1 MATLIDKDR
10 KPKSPAAGKPMAKSV
25 AGGVLGRP
33 AVKKTEGASGVS
45 ELANASKAASRR
57 DAVVA
62 AAAPRARGV
71 ADAHGEY
78 RFKSGPKAAK
88 TGDGKRVVAPAP
100 ALDAMVGGRSRDAVR
115 EPASLFDRMGHLLD
129 QSLRSE
135 SDIVRI
141 VDAGLPPAAFTALTH
156 RLAIGHDLI
165 APESTVRR
173 RLQDNQRFTTDESER
188 MVRIARVHALAV
200 ELFGDEAAAQAWL
213 NAPAQ
218 YVPGAAAV
226 SPYRLSVTDAGAR
239 LVEDMLLR
247 TAHGVF

>member
-1 MATLIDKDR
+1 
-10 KPKSPAAGKPMAKSV
+10 MAKTV
-25 AGGVLGRP
+25 AGGVLAPP
-33 AVKKTEGASGVS
+33 AVRKAEAAKTFSGPAKAARAEHRRAAVGVS
-45 ELANASKAASRR
+45 QVRAQGIADARGEYPLKPVLRPVLKPAKKIGEKGSEKIGGKSAGSALAL
-57 DAVVA
+57 DAVV
-62 AAAPRARGV
+62 GV
-71 ADAHGEY
+71 G
-78 RFKSGPKAAK
+78 
-88 TGDGKRVVAPAP
+88 
-100 ALDAMVGGRSRDAVR
+100 LRDAAR
-115 EPASLFDRMGHLLD
+115 EPVTLFDRMGRLLD
-129 QSLRSE
+129 QPLRSE
-135 SDIVRI
+135 SDIVRM
-141 VDAGLPPAAFTALTH
+141 VDAGLPPAAFTALTR

-200 ELFGDEAAAQAWL
+200 ELFGEETAAQAWL